1 MKLKAIIL
9 GLAALFSVS
18 AVALPA
24 QTAFAAEDEEEIII
38 VEDADEDAEEA
49 EAVEAEAI
57 EAEDEAAD
65 AEVADSEDEEEI
77 IVEEAEEN

>member
-65 AEVADSEDEEEI
+65 AEVADSEDEEET

>member
-38 VEDADEDAEEA
+38 VEDAEEA

>member
-1 MKLKAIIL
+1 MKFKAIIL

-38 VEDADEDAEEA
+38 VEEADEDAEE
-49 EAVEAEAI
+49 VEAI
-57 EAEDEAAD
+57 EAEEKVDKMNT
-65 AEVADSEDEEEI
+65 
-77 IVEEAEEN
+77 IVNI